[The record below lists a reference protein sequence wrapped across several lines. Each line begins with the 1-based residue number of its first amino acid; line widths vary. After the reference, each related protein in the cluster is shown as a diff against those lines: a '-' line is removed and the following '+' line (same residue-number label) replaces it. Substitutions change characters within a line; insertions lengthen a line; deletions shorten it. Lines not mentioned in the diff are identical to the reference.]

1 MTLPQNQQLDS
12 AALQKQA
19 RQDRMQFTTAQL
31 SKYPPGQEP
40 LILLVEDNET
50 NIETVLEYLPVWG
63 YWLTVAHNGAEA
75 IQRAHEEPPNLIL
88 MDIQIPELDGL
99 TAVRQLR
106 REKAFQ
112 NTPIVALTAL
122 AMHGDRE
129 RCLEAGQMNI

>member
-1 MTLPQNQQLDS
+1 MTLPQNPQLDS
-12 AALQKQA
+12 AAAKASQKRSFA
-19 RQDRMQFTTAQL
+19 VSTAQP

-63 YWLTVAHNGAEA
+63 YRLTVAHNGAEA
-75 IQRAHEEPPNLIL
+75 IQRAYEQRPDLIL

-106 REKAFQ
+106 REEAFK
-112 NTPIVALTAL
+112 NTRL
-122 AMHGDRE
+122 
-129 RCLEAGQMNI
+129 